1 MEAFSSLPAATQ
13 HKLSTSN
20 NDEDASYLSLSQFD
34 VELQQQAQLAMQQ
47 EIEAWQDFENY
58 LPPVNN
64 HVNFNQTTFVQQ
76 YNHHTHQTQPV
87 IDQQLVGLNAA
98 NKNNNNNNN
107 NNNNLNLPSSP
118 QTVSSGASSHWTT
131 PPVTATDIKLE
142 YASPE
147 HIAFTSPSSEAM
159 QSIIS
164 PFGSPEQHTLYQH
177 SPISTYTNTP
187 LETPLHSPKHD
198 IFANSMTFRIQQQNS
213 SSSSSSPSSSIE
225 GKLFL

>member
-1 MEAFSSLPAATQ
+1 MEAFSSLSATTH
-13 HKLSTSN
+13 HKVSTSN

-64 HVNFNQTTFVQQ
+64 HVNFNQNTFVQQ
-76 YNHHTHQTQPV
+76 YNHHPHQTQPT

-98 NKNNNNNNN
+98 NKNNNNN

-118 QTVSSGASSHWTT
+118 QTVSSGASSQWTT

-198 IFANSMTFRIQQQNS
+198 IFATPMTFRIQQNS
-213 SSSSSSPSSSIE
+213 SSSSSSPIE
-225 GKLFL
+225 GKLSL